1 MTAETAQTSAQTPTV
16 AEAEGFQ
23 TGEVM
28 TVAGGHFVHDS
39 FSAFLSPLLPLIQDR
54 LGTSYAATGGLSIFI
69 QLPSLLNPFI
79 GYAADRISLRYFIIL
94 APAITATL
102 SSSLGLVH
110 SYFALALLLLTAGV
124 SVAAFHAPA
133 PAMIGRISGKRVGT
147 GMSIF
152 MASGE
157 LGRTLGPLLVSSAV
171 IWWGLEG
178 IWRLAILGWLCSAVL
193 YWRLRNL
200 SARPTQPD
208 GGLAE
213 LWPRVRQVYPALLWI
228 LATKAFIAVALTT
241 YLPIF
246 MSDTKNASLWLAAA
260 SLTVLEAAGVVGA
273 LATGTYSDKLG
284 RRRVLTLLY
293 VLAPF
298 VLFGFLAAPEPL
310 LFPLLLAL
318 GLTAISPTPVM
329 MALVQDYFPQH
340 RALANG
346 IFLTANFLTR
356 ALAIWVVGWLAD
368 GFGLQTAFLW
378 SGVIGLTTVAG
389 VWMLP
394 KETGLVE

>member
-1 MTAETAQTSAQTPTV
+1 MRAETIQTPA
-16 AEAEGFQ
+16 AEAQGFQ

-39 FSAFLSPLLPLIQDR
+39 FSAFLSPLLPLIQER
-54 LGTSYAATGGLSIFI
+54 LGTSYAATGGLSIFL
-69 QLPSLLNPFI
+69 QLPSLLNPFL

-94 APAITATL
+94 APGITATL

-110 SYFALALLLLTAGV
+110 SYFALALLLLAAGV

-133 PAMIGRISGKRVGT
+133 PAMIGRISGQRVGT

-157 LGRTLGPLLVSSAV
+157 LGRTVGPLLVSAAV

-200 SARPTQPD
+200 SARPVTT
-208 GGLAE
+208 GGSLAA
-213 LWPRVRQVYPALLWI
+213 LWPRVRQVYPAILWI
-228 LATKAFIAVALTT
+228 LTTKAFIAVALTT

-273 LATGTYSDKLG
+273 LATGTYSDKWG
-284 RRRVLTLLY
+284 RRRVLALLY
-293 VLAPF
+293 ILAPF

-310 LFPLLLAL
+310 LFPLLLGL

-329 MALVQDYFPQH
+329 MALVQDYFPRN

-368 GFGLQTAFLW
+368 NFGLQTAFLW

-389 VWMLP
+389 LWMLP
-394 KETGLVE
+394 KNVAVTG

>member
-1 MTAETAQTSAQTPTV
+1 MPAQATPAPAETKTEP
-16 AEAEGFQ
+16 FQ
-23 TGEVM
+23 TDQVL

-39 FSAFLSPLLPLIQDR
+39 FSAFLAPLLPLIQER
-54 LGTSYAATGGLSIFI
+54 LSTSYAATGGLSIFI

-79 GYAADRISLRYFIIL
+79 GYAADRVSLRYFIIL
-94 APAITATL
+94 APGVTATL
-102 SSSLGLVH
+102 CSSLGLVH
-110 SYFALALLLLTAGV
+110 GYFALALLLLAAGV

-133 PAMIGRISGKRVGT
+133 PAMIGRISGDRVGT
-147 GMSIF
+147 GMSFF

-157 LGRTLGPLLVSSAV
+157 LGRTVGPLLVSSAV

-193 YWRLRNL
+193 YWRLRAI
-200 SARPTQPD
+200 SARPSASR
-208 GGLAE
+208 GSMAE
-213 LWPRVRQVYPALLWI
+213 LWPQVRRVYPALLWI
-228 LATKAFIAVALTT
+228 LTTKAFMAVALTT

-284 RRRVLTLLY
+284 RHRILIFLY
-293 VLAPF
+293 LLAPI
-298 VLFGFLAAPEPL
+298 VLFAFLAAPEFL

-329 MALVQDYFPQH
+329 MALVQDYFPRN

-356 ALAIWVVGWLAD
+356 ALAIWLVGWMAD
-368 GFGLQTAFLW
+368 GFGLQTAFLT

-389 VWMLP
+389 VWALP
-394 KETGLVE
+394 KGTVEAG

>member
-1 MTAETAQTSAQTPTV
+1 MPVETVQTPAPGAITE
-16 AEAEGFQ
+16 EAERFQ

-39 FSAFLSPLLPLIQDR
+39 FSAFLSPLLPLIQER
-54 LGTSYAATGGLSIFI
+54 LGTSYAATGGLSIFL
-69 QLPSLLNPFI
+69 QLPSLLNPFL

-94 APAITATL
+94 APGITATL

-110 SYFALALLLLTAGV
+110 SYFALALILLAAGV

-157 LGRTLGPLLVSSAV
+157 LGRTVGPLLVSSAV

-178 IWRLAILGWLCSAVL
+178 IWRLAILGWICSAVI
-193 YWRLRNL
+193 YWRLRNV
-200 SARPTQPD
+200 SARPVHA
-208 GGLAE
+208 GGNLAA
-213 LWPRVRQVYPALLWI
+213 LWPQVRRVYPALLWI
-228 LATKAFIAVALTT
+228 LATKAYMAVCLTT

-260 SLTVLEAAGVVGA
+260 ALTVLEAAGVVGA

-284 RRRVLTLLY
+284 RKRVLAVLY
-293 VLAPF
+293 IVAPF

-318 GLTAISPTPVM
+318 GLVAISPTPVM
-329 MALVQDYFPQH
+329 MALVQDYFPQN

-368 GFGLQTAFLW
+368 SFGLQTAYLW
-378 SGVIGLTTVAG
+378 SGVIGLTTVVGVWALPKGAG
-389 VWMLP
+389 V
-394 KETGLVE
+394 EG

>member
-1 MTAETAQTSAQTPTV
+1 MTAEKIETQTAP
-16 AEAEGFQ
+16 AERFQ

-39 FSAFLSPLLPLIQDR
+39 FSAFLAPLLPLLQER
-54 LGTSYAATGGLSIFI
+54 LSTSYAATGGLSIFI

-79 GYAADRISLRYFIIL
+79 GYAADRVSLRYFIIL
-94 APAITATL
+94 APGVTATL
-102 SSSLGLVH
+102 CSSLGLVH
-110 SYFALALLLLTAGV
+110 GYFALALLLLAAGV

-133 PAMIGRISGKRVGT
+133 PAMIGRISGGRVGT

-152 MASGE
+152 MATGE
-157 LGRTLGPLLVSSAV
+157 LGRTVGPLLVSSGV

-200 SARPTQPD
+200 SARPVRAGVD
-208 GGLAE
+208 LAA
-213 LWPRVRQVYPALLWI
+213 LWPQVRQVYPAILWI
-228 LATKAFIAVALTT
+228 LTTKAFIAVALTT

-246 MSDTKNASLWLAAA
+246 MSDTKNASLWLASA
-260 SLTVLEAAGVVGA
+260 SLTVLEGAGVVGA

-284 RRRVLTLLY
+284 RQRVLAILY
-293 VLAPF
+293 VVAPLI
-298 VLFGFLAAPEPL
+298 LFAFLAAPEPL
-310 LFPLLLAL
+310 LFPLLVAL

-329 MALVQDYFPQH
+329 MALVQDYFPH
-340 RALANG
+340 NRALANG

-356 ALAIWVVGWLAD
+356 ALAIWLVGWMAD
-368 GFGLQTAFLW
+368 AFGLQTAFVW
-378 SGVIGLTTVAG
+378 SGAIGLLTVAG
-389 VWMLP
+389 VWALP
-394 KETGLVE
+394 KGKA